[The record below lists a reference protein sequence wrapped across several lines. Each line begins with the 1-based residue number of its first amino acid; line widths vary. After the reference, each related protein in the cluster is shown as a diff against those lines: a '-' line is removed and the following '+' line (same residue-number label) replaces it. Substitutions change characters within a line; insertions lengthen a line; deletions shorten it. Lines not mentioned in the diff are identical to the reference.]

1 MLNGLQASFQA
12 PLGGMLTVAQHG
24 ALSLFFIGWIA
35 STPFIIIQIIGGIQ
49 NGGGAGLIQTIGLRI
64 TILAATLAL
73 VTNWVPFAQ
82 GVETDIQNFGA
93 SLAHNI
99 AAPVDFTPDGVLVA
113 FSNAGDILKKSGDTS
128 PYAVLDA
135 MNLWK
140 AIAIGIVSLSGVG
153 SAIML
158 LLANISFALVLAIGS
173 VCVGLIS
180 SPWLKGFLDQFIRVL
195 VGAAVFA
202 FGVAVFVGIG
212 TTFASEITAVPGG
225 NYAVAGDVNP
235 LTGEAEMV
243 AGTAVAA
250 PMAGKT
256 MMDLSADVFFCFLLA
271 LTVPA
276 TIAGRI
282 AGGGILT
289 GIGELFAF
297 MRGRF

>member
-1 MLNGLQASFQA
+1 
-12 PLGGMLTVAQHG
+12 
-24 ALSLFFIGWIA
+24 
-35 STPFIIIQIIGGIQ
+35 
-49 NGGGAGLIQTIGLRI
+49 
-64 TILAATLAL
+64 
-73 VTNWVPFAQ
+73 
-82 GVETDIQNFGA
+82 
-93 SLAHNI
+93 
-99 AAPVDFTPDGVLVA
+99 
-113 FSNAGDILKKSGDTS
+113 
-128 PYAVLDA
+128 

-153 SAIML
+153 CAIML
-158 LLANISFALVLAIGS
+158 LLANISFSLTLAIGS
-173 VCVGLIS
+173 VCVGLVS

-195 VGAAVFA
+195 VGAAIFA

-243 AGTAVAA
+243 AGPPVAA

-256 MMDLSADVFFCFLLA
+256 MMDLSADVFFCFVLA
-271 LTVPA
+271 ATVPA
-276 TIAGRI
+276 TIASRI

-289 GIGELFAF
+289 GIGELLAF